1 MTYIPNINDYVN
13 WKTKKNEGWVYFK
26 CDDYITIET
35 MNTALYIVWIEC
47 WYCVIVINGMNW
59 STLNAVKILEI
70 MGKGI
75 RTKSN

>member
-1 MTYIPNINDYVN
+1 
-13 WKTKKNEGWVYFK
+13 
-26 CDDYITIET
+26 

-59 STLNAVKILEI
+59 SISNAVKNLEI

-75 RTKSN
+75 RAKSN